1 MRKDS
6 PLIACSIAAMVL
18 LLAGAAVVPSS
29 AWRTASVL
37 AHIAPTL
44 VSTAANH
51 GATAMKAA
59 GVAVLAA
66 PVLLRDAAPAP
77 AHEAPQVRVCRRD
90 VPRSCARQVECPRQQ
105 LIQRL
110 HLVFPT
116 SG

>member
-6 PLIACSIAAMVL
+6 PLAACSIAAMILV
-18 LLAGAAVVPSS
+18 LAGAALVPSS
-29 AWRTASVL
+29 TWRAAAVL
-37 AHIAPTL
+37 AHLAPTL
-44 VSTAANH
+44 VSTAGGH
-51 GATAMKAA
+51 GATAAKAA

-66 PVLLRDAAPAP
+66 PALLQNAVPAP
-77 AHEAPQVRVCRRD
+77 AHPPAQVRMCRRD
-90 VPRSCARQVECPRQQ
+90 VPRSCARQVECPRQ